1 MSSNCVTMSSIY
13 AIQTKKEAHRFYTVL
28 TQLNVKSCELHGDVT
43 QALRYL
49 ALQRFR
55 DNEVDVMVRIT
66 SVRKTYHCLQR
77 STVASILQ
85 VPQLNQSVNISL
97 SGLHRCSSSWVGHS
111 RCSDSH
117 QRRNAQERKHVSLRY
132 KCLIRSALLTRLIE

>member
-1 MSSNCVTMSSIY
+1 MIAALVCRNFSKRAIVFFEVCRPFFSLEKRCRVALRDIDLRISPLTLYKFTLILRLFTVY
-13 AIQTKKEAHRFYTVL
+13 AVQTKKEAHRFYAVL

-66 SVRKTYHCLQR
+66 ADRRSFLSLLLSSVISRFHRYHTLR
-77 STVASILQ
+77 S
-85 VPQLNQSVNISL
+85 
-97 SGLHRCSSSWVGHS
+97 
-111 RCSDSH
+111 
-117 QRRNAQERKHVSLRY
+117 
-132 KCLIRSALLTRLIE
+132 